1 MSKQWQIRRGTTAEN
16 NEFTGAIGEI
26 TMDTQ
31 TQGLRIHD
39 GTTQGGHMIDT
50 VVDFQIPTAEN
61 NYTWYRK
68 YASGWVEIGGLVS
81 TNSSDSNIINL
92 PITMADTNYQ
102 IIAMNEPTDVVNAW
116 GWVFV
121 KKNSK
126 TTTGFMLSSR
136 YGSGQDVSLRAR
148 WQVSGM
154 ASA

>member
-68 YASGWVEIGGLVS
+68 YASGWVEQGGVS
-81 TNSSDSNIINL
+81 VYTSDADYTVSL
-92 PITMADTNYQ
+92 PVEMTDTNYT
-102 IIAMNEPTDVVNAW
+102 IL
-116 GWVFV
+116 
-121 KKNSK
+121 
-126 TTTGFMLSSR
+126 TTVAPL
-136 YGSGQDVSLRAR
+136 GSPYTNTVGANRMSAFNLTTISFQLRGDTSATMQR
-148 WQVSGM
+148 RCWQVSGM
-154 ASA
+154 AA